1 MNEKK
6 YAVIDIGSNSVR
18 MRFQDSTEKYSVTTR
33 LGLGLAQSGNLAPDR
48 AKHSASVIMTFV
60 REASK
65 RGLVPLAYATS
76 AVRDAKNRDEFLEL
90 VRLICGIEV
99 DILSGER
106 EAQYAYIGAC
116 GNKKCGLMDIGGAS
130 MQFVSENFKKSFPV
144 GCVRGRDIALERTKD
159 SPTDYP
165 AQRAA
170 LESYLEELTAPYAE
184 VLTLD
189 REAFVPCIGVG
200 GTITTLCAL
209 SVDRFAISKAVGDG
223 ASLSRDT
230 LEELIDFLL
239 GLGNGRCGI
248 GVLASRHD
256 VILYGAA
263 LLAKAMD
270 MLSLD
275 SITSSLRDGLDGYL
289 DAAVRGEIG
298 CVD

>member
-1 MNEKK
+1 MNEK

-18 MRFQDSTEKYSVTTR
+18 MRFQDSFKRFSSTTR
-33 LGLGLAQSGNLAPDR
+33 LGLGLAQSGSLAPDR
-48 AKHSASVIMTFV
+48 AKHSASVIKTFV
-60 REASK
+60 REAAA
-65 RGLVPLAYATS
+65 RGFVPLAYATS

-90 VRLICGIEV
+90 IRLFCGIEV
-99 DILSGER
+99 DVLSGER
-106 EAQYAYIGAC
+106 EAQYAYMGAC
-116 GNKKCGLMDIGGAS
+116 GDKKCGLMDIGGAS

-159 SPTDYP
+159 APTDYS

-170 LESYLEELTAPYAE
+170 LESCLEELTAPYADA
-184 VLTLD
+184 LG
-189 REAFVPCIGVG
+189 REAFAPCIGVG

-209 SVDRFAISKAVGDG
+209 SVDRFAMSKAVGDG

-239 GLGNGRCGI
+239 SLGNGRSGI

-270 MLSLD
+270 ILSLD

-289 DAAVRGEIG
+289 DAAVRGEIARAHG
-298 CVD
+298 